1 MGTAKLTNEEIG
13 AVCLSLYHLIHAGVG
28 VGDAFALMAQDEEDS
43 RAKMRLEQMTECADA
58 GQPLA
63 RIFRQA
69 GCFPDYVCDLMDV
82 GEQVGRTEQTLE
94 ALARHYEGRARLE
107 RRLRG
112 ALLYP
117 CALLGVMLAVVAI
130 LLIWVLPVFDE
141 VYARLGSG
149 LTGVA
154 GGLLV
159 LGRTLRRML
168 PVLCVLLVPV
178 GVLLGV
184 MFLSPVLRGRIGGL
198 WRRIRGA
205 KGPGGKIEAARV
217 AQALALGMSSG
228 LTDEQTVELAL
239 SMTPEDSAVHQRCAR
254 CLAQLE
260 AGQTLA
266 GALRSSELLSGARC
280 RLLDAAVKSG
290 RGEAAMEQIARQML
304 EEGETALESAV
315 SRIEPT
321 LVMVTSLLVG
331 AILLTVMLPLAHIM
345 SGIG

>member
-1 MGTAKLTNEEIG
+1 MRTDKLTNEEVG

-28 VGDAFALMAQDEEDS
+28 VGDAFALMAQDEGDS
-43 RAKMRLEQMTECADA
+43 RAKRRLERMTECADR
-58 GQPLA
+58 GEPLA

-69 GCFPDYVCDLMDV
+69 ACFPDYVCALMDV

-94 ALARHYEGRARLE
+94 SLARHYEGRARME

-117 CALLGVMLAVVAI
+117 CALLGVMLAVVMI
-130 LLIWVLPVFDE
+130 LLICVLPVFDE
-141 VYARLGSG
+141 VYAQLGSG
-149 LTGVA
+149 LIGVA
-154 GGLLV
+154 GGLLL
-159 LGRTLRRML
+159 LGQVLRRML
-168 PVLCVLLVPV
+168 PALCVLA
-178 GVLLGV
+178 VLTGILLCV
-184 MFLSPVLRGRIGGL
+184 VYLNPTVRGRALAL
-198 WRRIRGA
+198 WRTLRAAG
-205 KGPGGKIEAARV
+205 GPGGKIEAARV

-239 SMTPEDSAVHQRCAR
+239 SLAPEHSAAREQCRRCIG
-254 CLAQLE
+254 LME
-260 AGQTLA
+260 NGHTLA

-280 RLLDAAVKSG
+280 RLLEAAIKSG
-290 RGEAAMEQIARQML
+290 RGEVVMEQIAQQML
-304 EEGETALESAV
+304 EEGENALESFV

>member
-1 MGTAKLTNEEIG
+1 MCTDKLTNEDIG
-13 AVCLSLYHLIHAGVG
+13 TFCLSLYHLIHAGLG
-28 VGDAFALMAQDEEDS
+28 VADAFALMAQDERDG
-43 RAKMRLEQMTECADA
+43 RAKRRLEQMTECADR
-58 GQPLA
+58 GESLA
-63 RIFRQA
+63 RICRQA
-69 GCFPDYVCDLMDV
+69 ECFPDYVCALLDV

-94 ALARHYEGRARLE
+94 ALARHYEGRTRLE

-117 CALLGVMLAVVAI
+117 CALLGVMLAVVVI
-130 LLIWVLPVFDE
+130 LLIWVLPVFDQ
-141 VYARLGSG
+141 VYAQLGSG

-159 LGRTLRRML
+159 LGQTLRRML
-168 PVLCVLLVPV
+168 PAMCILLVLA
-178 GVLLGV
+178 GVLLGAV
-184 MFLSPVLRGRIGGL
+184 YLNPTVRRRAAAL
-198 WRRIRGA
+198 WRRLRGA
-205 KGPGGKIEAARV
+205 GGPGGKIEAARV

-228 LTDEQTVELAL
+228 LTDEQAVELAL
-239 SMTPEDSAVHQRCAR
+239 SLAPEHGTVRQRCRR

-266 GALRSSELLSGARC
+266 GALRSSELLPGARC

-290 RGEAAMEQIARQML
+290 RGEAAMEQIALQML

-315 SRIEPT
+315 SRIEPA
-321 LVMVTSLLVG
+321 LVMVTSALVG